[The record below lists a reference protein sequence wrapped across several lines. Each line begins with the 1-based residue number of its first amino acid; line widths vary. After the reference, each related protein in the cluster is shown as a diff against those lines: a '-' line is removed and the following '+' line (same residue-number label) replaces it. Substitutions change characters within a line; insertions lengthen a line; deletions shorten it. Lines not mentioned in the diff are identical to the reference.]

1 MRDLR
6 ELAQKYADKLKKIKC
21 VAFDCDGILTTGH
34 IRFDSEEV
42 GWNRS
47 FHTSDGYGM
56 LVLQK
61 AGLKVGV
68 ISGGD
73 SYGLS
78 KRFRENLKVDFTYFG
93 DEDKRESYKKLLGM
107 GFTDEEI
114 LYMGDEFFDLPLLRK
129 CGFSATVPHA
139 SPEVQEA
146 VDYVTERQ
154 AGYAAA
160 REVIDMIRFVQ
171 EITPQIPDFDS

>member
-6 ELAQKYADKLKKIKC
+6 EIAKKYKDQLSKIKC

-34 IRFDSEEV
+34 IRYDSEEV

-56 LVLQK
+56 LVLRR

-73 SYGLS
+73 SLGIS
-78 KRFRENLKVDFTYFG
+78 KRFRENLQMDFTFFG
-93 DEDKRESYKKLLGM
+93 DEDKRVAYKKLHDM
-107 GFTDEEI
+107 GFKDEEI
-114 LYMGDEFFDLPLLRK
+114 LYMGDEFFDVPLLKR
-129 CGFSATVPHA
+129 CGFAATVPHA
-139 SPEVQEA
+139 SPEVQEVA
-146 VDYVTERQ
+146 DYVTERQ
-154 AGYAAA
+154 AGFAAA
-160 REVIDMIRFVQ
+160 REVIDILRFAQ
-171 EITPQIPDFDS
+171 DITPQIPDFDS